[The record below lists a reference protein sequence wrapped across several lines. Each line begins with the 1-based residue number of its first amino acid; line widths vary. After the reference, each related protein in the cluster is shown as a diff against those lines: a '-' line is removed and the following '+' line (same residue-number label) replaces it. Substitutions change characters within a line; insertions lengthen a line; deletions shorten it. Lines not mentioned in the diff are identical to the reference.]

1 MLNTKFFSK
10 ENGESKLKGI
20 RQVDQE
26 KDGFPSL
33 RNTKDQDQHKVIQQV
48 EEKEG
53 EAHKN
58 IEAERPLLRK
68 IISRQKA
75 LIASIA
81 LFALGGLVIMTGAVI
96 TLKTSADIGFN
107 LMSAGALT
115 IMAGSILWA
124 VAINKENK
132 TTQQKSES

>member
-1 MLNTKFFSK
+1 MSNTKFFSK

-20 RQVDQE
+20 REVEQE
-26 KDGFPSL
+26 GKSFPL
-33 RNTKDQDQHKVIQQV
+33 RYTETRREVIQQV
-48 EEKEG
+48 EKKKG
-53 EAHKN
+53 EEHKN

-81 LFALGGLVIMTGAVI
+81 LCTLGGLVIMTGAVI

-124 VAINKENK
+124 VAINKEKK
-132 TTQQKSES
+132 TTQQKIG